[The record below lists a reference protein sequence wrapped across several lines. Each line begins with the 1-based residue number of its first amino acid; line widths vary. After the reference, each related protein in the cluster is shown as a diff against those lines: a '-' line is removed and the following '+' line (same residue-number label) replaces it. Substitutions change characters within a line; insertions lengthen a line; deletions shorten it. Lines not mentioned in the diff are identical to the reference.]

1 MSENSYEYIIKQKNE
16 GTALYKKIAVVCICA
31 TVAASGSA
39 LALKNLQGGLR
50 LTIIFTVLSISVL
63 AAFLAL
69 KMLSVEYEVT
79 IECGE
84 LTVTTIYGRFYR
96 KLTLSAMLNSISEIG
111 EYSDAAYDAIS
122 KLSLQKDFIC
132 LSSLSAPDVYYA
144 IFDDEKDRCILYFDV
159 TEKAEAILKKQIPG
173 AFRASQRRITNYQSQ
188 Q

>member
-1 MSENSYEYIIKQKNE
+1 VI
-16 GTALYKKIAVVCICA
+16 
-31 TVAASGSA
+31 
-39 LALKNLQGGLR
+39 
-50 LTIIFTVLSISVL
+50 
-63 AAFLAL
+63 AAFLTL

-159 TEKAEAILKKQIPG
+159 TEKAERELGRTAKSEGGIYHDRIIDIDILLYGREIVKEERLTVPHPLMHKRMFVLQPLAEIAPEALHPILHKSIG
-173 AFRASQRRITNYQSQ
+173 QLLEELTECR
-188 Q
+188 